1 MGTTAMSEPENQ
13 SEPSMDDILASIRK
27 IISEE
32 GPEGA
37 QGAQP
42 AGDGDE
48 EVLELTQ
55 VVKDDGS
62 LSELDREGAGQG
74 SAAQGGTPTSGGLVS
89 STAAA
94 AATSSI
100 AELAGSL
107 RREPPSKS
115 VIGGGKP
122 LDALV
127 REALDPYLRAWLD
140 ANLGKLVDR
149 VVREEIQKLV
159 RRGEDGNEH

>member
-1 MGTTAMSEPENQ
+1 MSEPENQ
-13 SEPSMDDILASIRK
+13 SEPSMEDILASIRK

-32 GPEGA
+32 GSEGA
-37 QGAQP
+37 RAAP
-42 AGDGDE
+42 SAGDGDE
-48 EVLELTQ
+48 DVLELTQ
-55 VVKDDGS
+55 VVKEDGS
-62 LSELDREGAGQG
+62 LSELDRAQTGQG
-74 SAAQGGTPTSGGLVS
+74 SAAQGGAPAPGGLVS
-89 STAAA
+89 STTAA

-100 AELAGSL
+100 AALAGSL
-107 RREPPSKS
+107 RREPPGKS

-149 VVREEIQKLV
+149 VVREEIQKMV
-159 RRGEDGNEH
+159 RRGENGDEHQ

>member
-13 SEPSMDDILASIRK
+13 SEPSMEEILASIRK

-32 GPEGA
+32 GPKSGQA
-37 QGAQP
+37 KRP
-42 AGDGDE
+42 AGDAED

-55 VVKDDGS
+55 VVEDDGS
-62 LSELDREGAGQG
+62 LSDLSREQGGQG
-74 SAAQGGTPTSGGLVS
+74 PEARGGAPAPGGLVS

-100 AELAGSL
+100 AALAGSL
-107 RREPPSKS
+107 RREPPGKS

-159 RRGEDGNEH
+159 RRGENGDEH

>member
-1 MGTTAMSEPENQ
+1 MSEPENQ
-13 SEPSMDDILASIRK
+13 SEPSMEDILASIRK

-37 QGAQP
+37 RAEP
-42 AGDGDE
+42 PVGDGDE
-48 EVLELTQ
+48 DVLELTQ
-55 VVKDDGS
+55 VVKEDGS
-62 LSELDREGAGQG
+62 LSELDRAKIGQG
-74 SAAQGGTPTSGGLVS
+74 SGVHGGAPTSGGLVS
-89 STAAA
+89 STTAA

-100 AELAGSL
+100 AALAGSL
-107 RREPPSKS
+107 RREPSGKS

-140 ANLGKLVDR
+140 ANLGKLVER
-149 VVREEIQKLV
+149 VVREEIQKMV
-159 RRGEDGNEH
+159 RRGENGDEH